1 MANSELIKPGII
13 LCLFSLLISSTLLC
27 NFSNA
32 ESIKRSDAQQNPL
45 IEKIKLAMDA
55 NYRMD
60 SERSEVI
67 FNEAISEWPEDYYY
81 LATAYAGLKKEK
93 EAFKYLRKAI
103 IKDWKMV
110 DFEEQPEWQPYR
122 HSITNRAVNQIRMKE
137 ETR

>member
-1 MANSELIKPGII
+1 MKIRHTYPQCCALDGWSWLY
-13 LCLFSLLISSTLLC
+13 
-27 NFSNA
+27 
-32 ESIKRSDAQQNPL
+32 PL
-45 IEKIKLAMDA
+45 PTAFAPLAP
-55 NYRMD
+55 
-60 SERSEVI
+60 V
-67 FNEAISEWPEDYYY
+67 AIN

-103 IKDWKMV
+103 IKGWKMV

>member
-1 MANSELIKPGII
+1 MIRHGYHLSVRVKYYRYSGLLNYNFGEYSKSVQSYLSAIDLSRIKWP
-13 LCLFSLLISSTLLC
+13 
-27 NFSNA
+27 
-32 ESIKRSDAQQNPL
+32 P
-45 IEKIKLAMDA
+45 
-55 NYRMD
+55 
-60 SERSEVI
+60 ERI
-67 FNEAISEWPEDYYY
+67 WPEDYYY

-103 IKDWKMV
+103 IKDWEMV